1 MIEKELLRAVKTG
14 KVLFGSKMVIKKI
27 DDAKAVVISSDC
39 VQKEKIMSFAKD
51 KPVYIY
57 NGNNL
62 ELGNVCGKPFGVSAL
77 AIIDEGKSGILSLIG
92 IK

>member
-1 MIEKELLRAVKTG
+1 MIEKELLRAIKTG
-14 KVLFGSKMVIKKI
+14 KVIFGSKIVIKKI
-27 DDAKAVVISSDC
+27 NDAKAIVISHDC
-39 VQKEKIMSFAKD
+39 NRKEKIMNIAKD
-51 KPVYIY
+51 KPVYVY

-77 AIIDEGKSGILSLIG
+77 AIIDEGKSGVLSLIG